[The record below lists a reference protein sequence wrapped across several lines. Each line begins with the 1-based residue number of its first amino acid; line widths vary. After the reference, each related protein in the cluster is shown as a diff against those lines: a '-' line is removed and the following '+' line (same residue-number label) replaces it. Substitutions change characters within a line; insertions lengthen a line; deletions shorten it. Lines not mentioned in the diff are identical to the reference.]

1 MLSKLKSFF
10 IQILLWFPISIWLL
24 IILTESFLV
33 KIHEIFSLF
42 IGIIPVFSLFIF
54 IYYLFIFIV
63 KRSRSNVIL
72 VSLILLICVFKYTDH
87 WLSFAATPSKNSI
100 KLKVMTW
107 NVQRLGSLS
116 NAKNS
121 SNNLNKLAIKLD
133 SNSADIVILQ
143 EISKRQINQIAN
155 KLNLSSDN
163 IQWTNYYS
171 GAKAG
176 LAILL
181 LNNISWSL
189 SRKQST
195 DLPPS
200 WKCVFAEIEHI
211 SGQTINLLGVHIAPP
226 KVTDDQLKGATKKLI
241 KGEGVVFKEIL
252 RRYVRQARKQNKQID
267 KINNMVSGF
276 KDPTIIAGDFNSTC
290 QLPMHRELRDNL
302 TDTWIEGGNGIGATR
317 YWANLLPFRIDYIY
331 TTDQFNIADTYTGDA
346 AFSDHH
352 PLISEVFIEL

>member
-1 MLSKLKSFF
+1 MRNFR
-10 IQILLWFPISIWLL
+10 L
-24 IILTESFLV
+24 I
-33 KIHEIFSLF
+33 
-42 IGIIPVFSLFIF
+42 
-54 IYYLFIFIV
+54 
-63 KRSRSNVIL
+63 
-72 VSLILLICVFKYTDH
+72 SLILFICVVKFTDH
-87 WLSFAATPSKNSI
+87 WISFTETPSKNSI
-100 KLKVMTW
+100 ELKVMTW
-107 NVQRLGSLS
+107 NVQRLGALS
-116 NAKNS
+116 NTQNS
-121 SNNLNKLAIKLD
+121 SSNLNNLTIKLE
-133 SNSADIVILQ
+133 SNSADVVILQ

-189 SRKQST
+189 SSKQST

-226 KVTDDQLKGATKKLI
+226 KVTDDQVKSATKKLI
-241 KGEGVVFKEIL
+241 KGEGAVFKEIL

-267 KINNMVSGF
+267 KINSMVSRF

-290 QLPMHRELRDNL
+290 QLPMHRELRNNL

-317 YWANLLPFRIDYIY
+317 YWANFLPFRIDYIY
-331 TTDQFNIADTYTGDA
+331 TTDQFKIGDTYTDDE
-346 AFSDHH
+346 AFSDHN